1 MTLTDTHI
9 RLPILIALLVAG
21 CAVTTPPA
29 VDQSALPDQHAIQTA
44 RQIEVA
50 FSPDAGAEALVVKVI
65 GSARQSVR
73 LAGYSFTSPAVVR
86 ALMDARNR
94 DVDVMVLVDD
104 KGNRSRS
111 SLIAMKLIADAGIP
125 IRVISAYAIHHDKY
139 IIVDARHVETGSFNL
154 SQAAARSNSENV
166 LVVWNDPEVASTY
179 LAHWASRWAQ
189 GVAIN
194 PSAS

>member
-1 MTLTDTHI
+1 MTLIDTHI

-21 CAVTTPPA
+21 CAATTPPA

-65 GSARQSVR
+65 GTAGQSVR

-86 ALMDARNR
+86 ALIDDRKR
-94 DVDVMVLVDD
+94 GVDVQVLVDD
-104 KGNRSRS
+104 RGNRSRP

-125 IRVISAYAIHHDKY
+125 IRTISAYAIHHDKY
-139 IIVDARHVETGSFNL
+139 IVVDGRTTETGSFNY
-154 SQAAARSNSENV
+154 SQAAARANSENV
-166 LVVWNDPEVASTY
+166 IVVWNNPQVAATY
-179 LAHWASRWAQ
+179 LAHWESRWAQ
-189 GVAIN
+189 GVPAR
-194 PSAS
+194 